1 MDLGSILLSLA
12 LFLLVA
18 AFIARPLLDRASTA
32 NTSAAPADDLIA
44 QREAILIELRDLDF
58 DHETGKVSDD
68 DYTTQRAR
76 LVAKGVEILKALAA
90 VSKTG
95 QAFSAPAS
103 LDDEIE
109 NAVAARRKGKVARP
123 PASLDHEI
131 ENAVA
136 TRRKT
141 KTAPPSASHD
151 DEIENAVAARRKAK
165 TAPAATSVEP
175 EIENAS
181 SQDRDFTGTSSL
193 AKFCPQCGTAAQPGD
208 KFCAKCG
215 AGLALAP
222 EAA

>member
-1 MDLGSILLSLA
+1 MDIGSLLLSLA

-18 AFIARPLLDRASTA
+18 AFIARPLLDRASAA
-32 NTSAAPADDLIA
+32 NASAGPTDDLIA
-44 QREAILIELRDLDF
+44 QREAVLIELRDLDF

-68 DYTTQRAR
+68 DYAAQRAR

-90 VSKTG
+90 ANP
-95 QAFSAPAS
+95 QHAAPAS
-103 LDDEIE
+103 LDDDIE
-109 NAVAARRKGKVARP
+109 NAVAARRKTKAGRP
-123 PASLDHEI
+123 PAS
-131 ENAVA
+131 V
-136 TRRKT
+136 
-141 KTAPPSASHD
+141 D

-165 TAPAATSVEP
+165 PAPAATSVEP
-175 EIENAS
+175 EVENAPS
-181 SQDRDFTGTSSL
+181 SQRRDFAATSSL